1 MQTLQASGVSRQNI
15 LYLNF
20 FDDRL
25 HALQHE
31 GLGVILEAY
40 FSMYPEKKNTE
51 TIFCFFDE
59 IQVVPGW
66 EPFVDHL
73 MRTEKCEVYLTGSSA
88 QMLAKEIATQMRG
101 RALPWELFPFSFRE
115 FLDYKGLDGSGPL
128 AGGQ

>member
-1 MQTLQASGVSRQNI
+1 MIDMLREILLNFQETVLPLSVPRRLHIPSVPGKAGVCIGVRRCGKSTLMFQLMQNLQPSGVSRQNM

-51 TIFCFFDE
+51 TIYCFFDE
-59 IQVVPGW
+59 IQVVP
-66 EPFVDHL
+66 
-73 MRTEKCEVYLTGSSA
+73 
-88 QMLAKEIATQMRG
+88 EIG
-101 RALPWELFPFSFRE
+101 RASCRE
-115 FLDYKGLDGSGPL
+115 RV
-128 AGGQ
+128 